1 MWTSSRRARGPG
13 PPGRPTRWCG
23 ARRRANC
30 GAFDRE
36 DGGTPAIRTG
46 ARSARRLGARATEWP
61 FVRTTIGLRLFP
73 RDEQLLRSQALA
85 LGDLDAGALDAAH
98 IDEARL
104 EAAHGAF
111 VRYRRPD
118 DETQLRLACE
128 QHVEGCARDRL
139 PVPVIELR

>member
-1 MWTSSRRARGPG
+1 MDIVEARERAGPARATDAMVWCASSRQLRGIRSR
-13 PPGRPTRWCG
+13 GR
-23 ARRRANC
+23 
-30 GAFDRE
+30 
-36 DGGTPAIRTG
+36 TPAIRTG
-46 ARSARRLGARATEWP
+46 ARSARRLGARATEGP

-85 LGDLDAGALDAAH
+85 LGDLDAGALEAAH